1 MRLAPNQQPFDTQR
15 HFGELFR
22 IFLPIL
28 VLVIAAGMILYL
40 VTAPADRDDRR
51 DETAP
56 EFVPP
61 RVGLLP
67 VEGTAIIPIEPGI
80 AVESPDPGL
89 PFDPAFIVPRPL
101 ELARAP
107 EASRFDVPLGS
118 PLGALT
124 YNAQPFLTTRHLG
137 DDLNGIGGWDSDLGD
152 PVYAA
157 GDGLVV
163 YAGWPS
169 DGWGNVVMLLHRL
182 PDGTELTTFYG
193 HLETISVP
201 VGGLVR
207 RGHRVGTVGKADGRY
222 LAHLH
227 FEVRPAAPLSPGAG
241 YADAPLGRQSGE
253 LFLARTRG
261 APEDRQNGPVGGDWD
276 TKLPKKIGTKPGGEG
291 PRMRI
296 QTESN
301 AESAP

>member
-1 MRLAPNQQPFDTQR
+1 MRLAPDQQPFDTQR
-15 HFGELFR
+15 HFGEVIR
-22 IFLPIL
+22 TFLPIL
-28 VLVIAAGMILYL
+28 VLVIAAGLILYL

-51 DETAP
+51 GAAIP

-67 VEGTAIIPIEPGI
+67 VEPVSVTPSEDALERVPAE
-80 AVESPDPGL
+80 PGL
-89 PFDPAFIVPRPL
+89 PLDPAFVVPRPL

-107 EASRFDVPLGS
+107 EAPRFDLPMGS

-157 GDGLVV
+157 GDGQVV
-163 YAGWPS
+163 FAGWPS

-182 PDGTELTTFYG
+182 ADGSEVTTFYG
-193 HLETISVP
+193 HLESITVP

-207 RGHRVGTVGKADGRY
+207 RGHRIGTVGKADGRY

-227 FEVRPAAPLSPGAG
+227 FEIRPASPLSPGAG

-253 LFLARTRG
+253 FFLSKYRG
-261 APEDRQNGPVGGDWD
+261 APEDRQNEAVGGDWD
-276 TKLPKKIGTKPGGEG
+276 TRLPKKTSPSRAPEG
-291 PRMRI
+291 PRLRI
-296 QTESN
+296 QTETGSGK
-301 AESAP
+301 